1 MAAKPVRLTVTAD
14 AREAVKGLK
23 QTGDAA
29 EDTGRDLDDLGGRA
43 RRSMA
48 DVDDAVGGAADGIAG
63 GTEQA
68 AGGITDMADALAA
81 TGLISEGAAESVGLA
96 ATALTGVTGAADL
109 ANLATEKL
117 KLATIGQ
124 TIATKAQT
132 LASKAAAIAS
142 KVLGVAMKGIP
153 IFALIAGITLLVAGI
168 VWLWKNNETFR
179 RIVIAVWN
187 KVKAAVSAVVTW
199 FRTKVP
205 AAWQTIKTRTVA
217 IFTGVKTAISNAL
230 NLVKRI
236 FLNFTGPGLIIKH
249 WSTIR
254 TKTREAFEA
263 VRSAVR
269 EKIDAVVGIIRGI
282 SGRVLGAIGSF
293 RSLLASK
300 GRDLIQGL
308 IDGISAKLSALRD
321 MVSEA
326 AGVVGRFW
334 PGSPV
339 KEGPLTSWN
348 RGSGVSGAGY
358 KLAAGLADGMKAGAR
373 SVRRTSDSLAGAVN
387 ATATPRGALA
397 AGGAGGRT
405 FNINVQV
412 APGGDLVAA
421 GRIITRAIE
430 AYERSGGRRRAR

>member
-1 MAAKPVRLTVTAD
+1 MAAKPVRLSITAD
-14 AREAVKGLK
+14 ARDAVKGLK
-23 QTGDAA
+23 ETGEAA
-29 EDTGRDLDDLGGRA
+29 EDTGRDLGDLGGKA

-68 AGGITDMADALAA
+68 AGGISDMADALAA
-81 TGLISEGAAESVGLA
+81 TGVISEGTAESVGLA

-132 LASKAAAIAS
+132 AASKAAAVAS
-142 KVLGVAMKGIP
+142 RVLALAMKSIP
-153 IFALIAGITLLVAGI
+153 IFAIIGAITLLVAGI

-179 RIVIAVWN
+179 RIVTAVWK
-187 KVKAAVSAVVTW
+187 KVRAAVSAVVDW

-205 AAWQTIKTRTVA
+205 AAWQTIKTRTVQ
-217 IFTGVKTAISNAL
+217 IFGAVRTAIRNAL
-230 NLVKRI
+230 DFVKRI

-269 EKIDAVVGIIRGI
+269 GKIDAVVGIIRGI
-282 SGRVLGAIGSF
+282 AGRVLGAIGSF
-293 RSLLASK
+293 RNLLASK

-308 IDGISAKLSALRD
+308 IDGILGKLSSLRST
-321 MVSEA
+321 VSDA
-326 AGVVGRFW
+326 AGIVGRFW

-339 KEGPLTSWN
+339 KEGPLKAWN

-358 KLAAGLADGMKAGAR
+358 RLGAGLAEGMRASAR
-373 SVRRTSDSLAGAVN
+373 RVRTNAERLAGTVN
-387 ATATPRGALA
+387 AGATPRGGIAAAA
-397 AGGAGGRT
+397 AGGNT
-405 FNINVQV
+405 YQLTVQI
-412 APGGDLVAA
+412 APGGDLAAA
-421 GRIITRAIE
+421 GAQMVKAIS
-430 AYERSGGRRRAR
+430 AYERKGGRRRAS

>member
-1 MAAKPVRLTVTAD
+1 MASKPVRLSITAD
-14 AREAVKGLK
+14 ARDAVKGLK
-23 QTGDAA
+23 ETGEAA
-29 EDTGRDLDDLGGRA
+29 EDTGRELGDLGGKA

-68 AGGITDMADALAA
+68 AGGISDMADALAA
-81 TGLISEGAAESVGLA
+81 TGIISEGTAESVGLA

-124 TIATKAQT
+124 TIATKASAA
-132 LASKAAAIAS
+132 ASKSAAIAS

-179 RIVIAVWN
+179 RIVTAVWK
-187 KVKAAVSAVVTW
+187 KVQAGVSAVVTW

-205 AAWQTIKTRTVA
+205 AAWQRIKSATVTI
-217 IFTGVKTAISNAL
+217 FNGVRTAISNAL
-230 NLVKRI
+230 AFVKRI

-269 EKIDAVVGIIRGI
+269 DKIAGVVSIIRGI

-308 IDGISAKLSALRD
+308 IDGVTAKLSALRD
-321 MVSEA
+321 KVSEA
-326 AGVVGRFW
+326 AGIVGRFW

-358 KLAAGLADGMKAGAR
+358 KLGAGLADGMRA
-373 SVRRTSDSLAGAVN
+373 SVRRVRSNAERLAGTVN
-387 ATATPRGALA
+387 AGATPRGGVAAAA
-397 AGGAGGRT
+397 AGGNT
-405 FNINVQV
+405 YTINVSI
-412 APGGDLVAA
+412 APGGDLVTA
-421 GRIITRAIE
+421 GRQITRAI
-430 AYERSGGRRRAR
+430 AAFERSGGRRRA

>member
-23 QTGDAA
+23 QTGAAA

-48 DVDDAVGGAADGIAG
+48 EVDDAVGGAADGIAG

-81 TGLISEGAAESVGLA
+81 TGVISEGTAAQVGLA

-124 TIATKAQT
+124 TIATKAQAA
-132 LASKAAAIAS
+132 ASKAAAIAS
-142 KVLGVAMKGIP
+142 RVLGVAMKGIP
-153 IFALIAGITLLVAGI
+153 IFALIAAITLLVAGI

-179 RIVIAVWN
+179 RIVTAVWR
-187 KVKAAVSAVVTW
+187 KVQAAVSAVVTW

-254 TKTREAFEA
+254 TRTTQAFESVRAA
-263 VRSAVR
+263 VRN
-269 EKIDAVVGIIRGI
+269 KIDAVVGIIRGI
-282 SGRVLGAIGSF
+282 AGRVLGAIGSF
-293 RSLLASK
+293 NRLLYSK
-300 GRDLIQGL
+300 GQALIQGL
-308 IDGISAKLSALRD
+308 IDGITAKISSLRSK
-321 MVSEA
+321 VSEA
-326 AGVVGRFW
+326 AGVVGKFW

-339 KEGPLTSWN
+339 KEGPLKAWN
-348 RGSGVSGAGY
+348 RGNGVSGAGY
-358 KLAAGLADGMKAGAR
+358 KLASGLAQGMKAGTR
-373 SVRRTSDSLAGAVN
+373 SVRRTADNLAGSVN
-387 ATATPRGALA
+387 DRATPRGVA
-397 AGGAGGRT
+397 AAGAGGNT
-405 FNINVQV
+405 YHLTIQV

-421 GRIITRAIE
+421 GRQMVKAIA
-430 AYERSGGRRRAR
+430 AYERAGGRRRA

>member
-1 MAAKPVRLTVTAD
+1 VASKPVKLSITAD
-14 AREAVKGLK
+14 ARDAVKGLK
-23 QTGDAA
+23 QTEDAA
-29 EDTGRDLDDLGGRA
+29 EDTGRELGDLGGRA

-48 DVDDAVGGAADGIAG
+48 EVDDAVGGAADGVAS

-81 TGLISEGAAESVGLA
+81 TGIISEGTAESVGLA

-132 LASKAAAIAS
+132 VASKAAAIAS
-142 KVLGVAMKGIP
+142 RVLAVAMRAIP
-153 IFALIAGITLLVAGI
+153 IFAIIAAIALLVAGI
-168 VWLWKNNETFR
+168 VWLWRNNETFR
-179 RIVIAVWN
+179 KIVTAVWK
-187 KVKAAVSAVVTW
+187 KVQAAVSAVVKW
-199 FRTKVP
+199 FRTEVP
-205 AAWQTIKTRTVA
+205 RAWDRIRTRTVA
-217 IFTGVKTAISNAL
+217 IFNGVRAAISNAL
-230 NLVKRI
+230 SFVKRI

-254 TKTREAFEA
+254 TKTREAFDA

-269 EKIDAVVGIIRGI
+269 SRIDAVVGIIRGI
-282 SGRVLGAIGSF
+282 AGRVLGAIGSF
-293 RSLLASK
+293 RNLLASK

-308 IDGISAKLSALRD
+308 IDGILGKLSALRST
-321 MVSEA
+321 VSEA

-339 KEGPLTSWN
+339 KEGPLRAWN

-358 KLAAGLADGMKAGAR
+358 KLGTGLAEGMRASVSRVR
-373 SVRRTSDSLAGAVN
+373 SNAERLAGTVSAGV
-387 ATATPRGALA
+387 APRAGVA
-397 AGGAGGRT
+397 AAGAGGNT
-405 FNINVQV
+405 YHLTVQV
-412 APGGDLVAA
+412 PPGGEAAA
-421 GRIITRAIE
+421 GRQIVRAIA
-430 AYERSGGRRRAR
+430 AYESAGGRRRA

>member
-1 MAAKPVRLTVTAD
+1 MASKPVRLSITAD
-14 AREAVKGLK
+14 ARDAVKGLK
-23 QTGDAA
+23 ETSDAA
-29 EDTGRDLDDLGGRA
+29 EDTGRELGDLGGKA

-68 AGGITDMADALAA
+68 AGGISDMADALAA
-81 TGLISEGAAESVGLA
+81 TGIISEGTAESVGLA

-117 KLATIGQ
+117 KLATIGH

-132 LASKAAAIAS
+132 AASKAAAIAS
-142 KVLGVAMKGIP
+142 RVLSVAMKGIP
-153 IFALIAGITLLVAGI
+153 IFALIAAITLLVAGI

-205 AAWQTIKTRTVA
+205 AAWQTIKTRTVQ

-254 TKTREAFEA
+254 TRTVQAFEA

-269 EKIDAVVGIIRGI
+269 GKIDAVVGIIRGI
-282 SGRVLGAIGSF
+282 AGRVLGAIGSF
-293 RSLLASK
+293 NRLLYSK
-300 GRDLIQGL
+300 GQSLIQGL
-308 IDGISAKLSALRD
+308 IDGVTAKLSALRSK
-321 MVSEA
+321 VSEA
-326 AGVVGRFW
+326 AGIVGKFW

-339 KEGPLTSWN
+339 QEGPLKSWN

-358 KLAAGLADGMKAGAR
+358 KLGTGLADGMRASVSRVR
-373 SVRRTSDSLAGAVN
+373 SNAERLAGTVN
-387 ATATPRGALA
+387 ASATPRGGVA
-397 AGGAGGRT
+397 AAGAGGNT
-405 FNINVQV
+405 YHLTIQV

-421 GRIITRAIE
+421 GRQIVRAIA
-430 AYERSGGRRRAR
+430 AYEHAGGRRRA